1 MPLELLEALLLALEL
16 LKELM
21 LPNFGQEFI
30 PRLKEP
36 LKNKEKLYLEKSDII
51 KEDIDQELLKLELHQ
66 EKLY

>member
-1 MPLELLEALLLALEL
+1 
-16 LKELM
+16 M